1 MPEYVLLASEATGL
15 HLCDEGPGQ
24 SFGLREHC
32 DDACV
37 WSWAEPGRRLE
48 NAATGAVVDVEA
60 SGAPPQPGSAEAAA
74 LDAEFGAGAYLLVPQ
89 LYRLLGAGD
98 KARGL
103 GEQLV
108 FAARDAPG
116 QLPSV
121 YLAELESKG
130 WTVVDNI
137 MSPPVV
143 EHLKAN
149 ITAVRERNAECD
161 LSTG

>member
-1 MPEYVLLASEATGL
+1 MYLPAA
-15 HLCDEGPGQ
+15 
-24 SFGLREHC
+24 HC
-32 DDACV
+32 
-37 WSWAEPGRRLE
+37 
-48 NAATGAVVDVEA
+48 
-60 SGAPPQPGSAEAAA
+60 
-74 LDAEFGAGAYLLVPQ
+74 
-89 LYRLLGAGD
+89 
-98 KARGL
+98 
-103 GEQLV
+103 EQLV